1 MPTSGVADRADPAHC
16 VTVYDSD
23 EDLVAQVATHFAA
36 HLVAGGGAVVL
47 ATETHR
53 HALSVALEGH
63 GLSTRSMERAGRYV
77 ALNAATALASFLD
90 EGRPDPTRFT
100 ATVGAVVERMTLSGR
115 SMLAFGEMVGLLWDQ
130 GNIAGAMALEELWNR
145 LAVRHCFGLL
155 CGYRAGSLDTSAL
168 QDVNDMCDAHDIVMV
183 PRSYSRPGEL
193 TGSPELSPVF
203 LPVAPAVAAAR
214 AFVAEAALHLG
225 LRAMAADLSIVV
237 SELATNAIRHT
248 SSAFRVSVRVLED
261 VVRLEVHDAGMTYPA
276 LGAAGVE
283 DLGGRGLAIIGQ
295 IARDWGF
302 ANHAGGKMTW
312 AELRL
317 H

>member
-1 MPTSGVADRADPAHC
+1 MPTSGVADTAVPAHR

-23 EDLVAQVATHFAA
+23 EDLVAQVASYFAA
-36 HLVAGGGAVVL
+36 HLVAGGSALVL

-77 ALNAATALASFLD
+77 ALDAAATLASFLD

-100 ATVGAVVERMTLSGR
+100 TTVGAVVERMLGSGR
-115 SMLAFGEMVGLLWDQ
+115 PLLAFGEMVGLLWEQ
-130 GNIAGAMALEELWNR
+130 GNVAGAMALEKLWNQT
-145 LAVRHCFGLL
+145 AARHSFGLL
-155 CGYRAGSLDTSAL
+155 CGYRSDSLETLSL
-168 QDVNDMCDAHDIVMV
+168 QDVNDMCGAHDIVLV
-183 PRSYSRPGEL
+183 PRSYTRPSAL
-193 TGSPELSPVF
+193 KGSPELSPVF
-203 LPVAPAVAAAR
+203 LPVAPAAAAAR
-214 AFVAEAALHLG
+214 AFVAEAALALG
-225 LRAMAADLSIVV
+225 LGPMAADLSIVV

-248 SSAFRVSVRVLED
+248 ASAFRVSLRVLED

-283 DLGGRGLAIIGQ
+283 DLGGRGLAIISQ
-295 IARDWGF
+295 LARDWGF
-302 ANHAGGKMTW
+302 GNHADGKMTW